1 MDPLR
6 DARVR
11 SPSAGG
17 RRAAPTEAGEGNW
30 CVGATFDGLDRE
42 TQCLRLAR
50 SSERKSL
57 GNNATPG
64 AQRLRKTASEFFGLR
79 SGSGATTLVDT
90 RLRNRSQLAG
100 FAKRDDLAVF
110 LGGALSWEQY
120 AVECVRLS
128 EARRVEEALGRAEL
142 TDAVLLCNSDP

>member
-1 MDPLR
+1 MTERLNASVSPDP
-6 DARVR
+6 R
-11 SPSAGG
+11 SANRWATT
-17 RRAAPTEAGEGNW
+17 RR
-30 CVGATFDGLDRE
+30 R
-42 TQCLRLAR
+42 
-50 SSERKSL
+50 
-57 GNNATPG
+57 

-120 AVECVRLS
+120 AVECVRLL

-142 TDAVLLCNSDP
+142 TDAVLLCNSAP